1 MQSPDV
7 LGWAL
12 RLSLA
17 GAFGIFG
24 AEKLFGTSW
33 VELFAQIGSGDWLRL
48 LTGGMQLLGA
58 LLVVP
63 PATARAGAALIALTM
78 LGAVGAHLFILPTGL
93 GGAMFPMAFFGFAL
107 AAGWR
112 KPRHEHA
119 PLSMREHLSPDP
131 TEPVMRG

>member
-17 GAFGIFG
+17 GAFGVFG

-33 VELFAQIGSGDWLRL
+33 TELFVQLGAGDWLRL

-58 LLVVP
+58 LLLLP

-78 LGAVGAHLFILPTGL
+78 IGAIGAHLFILPTGF
-93 GGAMFPMAFFGFAL
+93 GGAVFPMAFLGFAV
-107 AAGWR
+107 AAMVR
-112 KPRHEHA
+112 RPAEA
-119 PLSMREHLSPDP
+119 E
-131 TEPVMRG
+131 EPVTLAGKG